1 MKKTKKYFPTFFIW
15 KNLFS
20 IIIPL
25 LASMQMWSR
34 SAKYIRT
41 HTLYVSFTL
50 IIDLRNLSM
59 VSIERKYNHFW
70 MSLDSHAPSLLY
82 KHSFSLFRYNLPD
95 RDEIEFCK
103 SDSRMM
109 MLPSVFSLIFRR
121 GQQTLFPLFPL
132 PDFMEIIWP
141 QQQIQNMNWKFWCL
155 PAMKKK
161 HK

>member
-1 MKKTKKYFPTFFIW
+1 MNVT
-15 KNLFS
+15 
-20 IIIPL
+20 
-25 LASMQMWSR
+25 R
-34 SAKYIRT
+34 
-41 HTLYVSFTL
+41 HT
-50 IIDLRNLSM
+50 
-59 VSIERKYNHFW
+59 
-70 MSLDSHAPSLLY
+70 HAPSLLY

-141 QQQIQNMNWKFWCL
+141 QQQIQNMNWKFGVYLLWKRNISSIEFRLSEGILRL
-155 PAMKKK
+155 PPSVSLFCKIMRIQYSFSIYIRKNIEQP
-161 HK
+161 